1 MHNIIEV
8 KIVNS
13 LKYLAYCLGGVLLGE
28 LAVLADPVEEFS
40 ASRQLGDYVVLVL
53 LNKNNQYKR

>member
-1 MHNIIEV
+1 MSVGNLTPVNNIVEV

-13 LKYLAYCLGGVLLGE
+13 LKYLAYGLRGVLFGE

-40 ASRQLGDYVVLVL
+40 ASR
-53 LNKNNQYKR
+53 